1 MVDDPAG
8 TCRVEIH
15 DRDAPPIGQ
24 FLHWFV
30 HFLDIIASV
39 LGVVYIRA
47 AGDEI
52 YVVIQVGI
60 GIDGDDLNVLKL
72 L

>member
-1 MVDDPAG
+1 MA
-8 TCRVEIH
+8 REI
-15 DRDAPPIGQ
+15 ALI
-24 FLHWFV
+24 
-30 HFLDIIASV
+30 

-60 GIDGDDLNVLKL
+60 RIDGDDLDVLKL